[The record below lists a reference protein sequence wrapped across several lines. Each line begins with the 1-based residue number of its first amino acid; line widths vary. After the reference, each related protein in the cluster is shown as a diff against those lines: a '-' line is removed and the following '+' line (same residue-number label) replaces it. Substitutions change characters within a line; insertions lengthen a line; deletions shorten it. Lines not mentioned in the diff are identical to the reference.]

1 MHWQAYLLALG
12 TFCSLIA
19 AALFGV
25 FGSVT
30 AFGSGEYTDIKSI
43 ALNPSEYFGKKVTLC
58 GQVRAVSA
66 GEAWFVLEDASG
78 KLLIASHQI
87 GLPLYCGSGS
97 TAAIEGQLS
106 DLGAEYGLYFSMTAL
121 ELCNDQSHPVAATV
135 ASLLRRGFAWAF
147 EDHPGKMNR

>member
-1 MHWQAYLLALG
+1 MKMMWIHTRAHFKIVL
-12 TFCSLIA
+12 CSLVVSAVA
-19 AALFGV
+19 A
-25 FGSVT
+25 SMT
-30 AFGSGEYTDIKSI
+30 ARGSGEYTDIKSI
-43 ALNPSEYFGKKVTLC
+43 ALNPSEYLGKRVTLH

-66 GEAWFVLEDASG
+66 GDAWFVLEDTSG
-78 KLLIASHQI
+78 KMLIASHQI

-121 ELCNDQSHPVAATV
+121 EMCNDQSHPVAATV

-147 EDHPGKMNR
+147 

>member
-1 MHWQAYLLALG
+1 MQTHTKVYSRIVL
-12 TFCSLIA
+12 CSLVVSA
-19 AALFGV
+19 VVA
-25 FGSVT
+25 SMT
-30 AFGSGEYTDIKSI
+30 ARGSGEYTDIKSI
-43 ALNPSEYFGKKVTLC
+43 ALNPSEYLGKSVTLQ

-66 GEAWFVLEDASG
+66 GEAWFVLEDTSG
-78 KLLIASHQI
+78 KMLIASHQI

-121 ELCNDQSHPVAATV
+121 EMCNDQSHPVAATV

-147 EDHPGKMNR
+147 